1 MLEGTW
7 NGGRRMDRS
16 EAKAIAQLIG
26 AAGTPGF
33 GAALDTLVRRQAG
46 FEMSVVL
53 VYSPR
58 HLPHLLH
65 DGYTDRISKAA
76 LRAYLDGS
84 YLLDPFYVAS
94 VNGHPHGLWRMRDLA
109 PDSFFTSDF
118 VAARD
123 VHPCISTEAGTLAEE
138 VGFLVPLEAELTATY
153 SLMRIVDAEGF
164 SEADVGALRTVEPIV
179 AEAIR
184 SDWTARRA
192 AFEAPA
198 GSMADMEARFASLFS
213 DRLTA
218 TQREVMQLILRG
230 HSALSI
236 AMTMGISEGTA
247 KNHRA
252 NIYRRLRIS
261 SQGELFRLFIEHL
274 GSSMIRTSARVAKD
288 ELAQ

>member
-1 MLEGTW
+1 MEQG
-7 NGGRRMDRS
+7 
-16 EAKAIAQLIG
+16 EAQAIAQLMG

-33 GAALDTLVRRQAG
+33 GAALDALVRGQAD

-53 VYSPR
+53 VYSQR
-58 HLPHLLH
+58 HPPQLLH

-76 LRAYLDGS
+76 LSAYLGGS

-109 PDSFFTSDF
+109 PDSFFASDF
-118 VAARD
+118 MAARD

-138 VGFLVPLEAELTATY
+138 VGFLVPVEADLTATY
-153 SLMRIVDAEGF
+153 SLMRIADAESF
-164 SEADVGALRTVEPIV
+164 SEADLGALRTVEPIV

-184 SDWTARRA
+184 SDWAARRSVA
-192 AFEAPA
+192 VPPA

-218 TQREVMQLILRG
+218 TQCEVVRLILRG

-236 AMTMGISEGTA
+236 AVTMGISEGTA

-252 NIYRRLRIS
+252 NIYKRLRIS

-274 GSSMIRTSARVAKD
+274 RQPYGRPSARAVRDRA
-288 ELAQ
+288 AQ